1 MINHHIFYMIKILNK
16 NKNIINLFVSFI
28 KNMILLITKFT
39 KMPRKFTVALD
50 NYIFYFLPSFF
61 SLIAALNDQIN
72 DKFVKIY

>member
-1 MINHHIFYMIKILNK
+1 MIKILNK